1 MKTKLDWGQVLGHLS
16 PYNLKKA
23 FLYLRHFGLK
33 GFVAKLTDRFE
44 KTEVDYADWRLSHIP
59 AQEELEAQRKRA
71 YPGGKKYSILVPLY
85 QTPEMY
91 LRHMIESVCA
101 QTYGNWELCLADA
114 SPCLDKANT
123 PDESC
128 MKVQS
133 REGGLYTS
141 LTDIVQEY
149 AKKDHRIQYQ
159 ILRENAGISN
169 NTNRAA
175 EMAEGEFLCFLDHD
189 DTLSPDAL
197 YELALALEKHP
208 DAELF
213 YSDED
218 KVSADEKD
226 YFLPHFKP
234 DFNPDLLRSNNYI
247 CHFLCVSKNLAE
259 KVGMFDE
266 AYDGAQDYDFI
277 LRCTERAKEITH
289 IPKVLY
295 HWRVHSASTADNP
308 FSKDFAYE
316 AGKRALEAHL
326 KRCGL
331 KGQVERL
338 KDAGFYRIRYETSG
352 EPLVSIII
360 PNKDH
365 LEELKNCVSSI
376 WDKSTYTNIEIIVVE
391 NNSEEDSTFSY
402 YKELEQKAAK
412 SGRRLRIVT
421 WQGTGFNYPSI
432 NNFGVTQAQGEYLI
446 LLNNDITV
454 ITPNWIQEFL
464 GFCSRPDTAVVGA
477 RLYYPDNRI
486 QHAGIVIGIGGI
498 AGSLFVDLPRERG
511 GYMHKAALIQDFS
524 AVTAACM
531 MVKKSIYQEL
541 SGMDEAL
548 AVAFNDVDFC
558 LRVRKRGY
566 LVVYDP
572 FVEMYH
578 HESRSRGAEDT
589 TEKIRRF
596 QREIEFMR
604 TRWIRILKEGDPY
617 YNPNLS
623 LKTWN
628 YELK

>member
-44 KTEVDYADWRLSHIP
+44 KKEVDYGTWRLQSLP
-59 AQEELEAQRKRA
+59 SAKELESQKKKVFSHEA
-71 YPGGKKYSILVPLY
+71 KYSILVPLY
-85 QTPEMY
+85 QTPEVY
-91 LRHMIESVCA
+91 LRHMLESVCN

-114 SPCLDKANT
+114 SPCLGKANT
-123 PDESC
+123 SSESC
-128 MKVQS
+128 TKAQS
-133 REGGLYTS
+133 GEDGLCTS

-149 AKKDHRIQYQ
+149 AKKDNRIKYQ
-159 ILRENAGISN
+159 ILTENAGISN

-189 DTLSPDAL
+189 DLLAPEAL

-226 YFLPHFKP
+226 YFLPNFKP
-234 DFNPDLLRSNNYI
+234 DYNPDLLRSNNYI
-247 CHFLCVSKNLAE
+247 CHFLCVSRKLANE
-259 KVGMFDE
+259 VGMFDV
-266 AYDGAQDYDFI
+266 AFDGAQDYDFI
-277 LRCTERAKEITH
+277 LRCTERAKEIIH

-308 FSKDFAYE
+308 FSKDYAYE

-326 KRCGL
+326 KRCHL
-331 KGQVERL
+331 KGSVERM
-338 KDAGFYRIRYETSG
+338 KDAGFYRIHYEAPG

-365 LEELKNCVSSI
+365 LEELKNCVCSI

-402 YKELEQKAAK
+402 YKEMEQKAAK
-412 SGRRLRIVT
+412 SGKRFQTVI

-432 NNFGVTQAQGEYLI
+432 NNFGAAQARGDYLI
-446 LLNNDITV
+446 FLNNDITV
-454 ITPNWIQEFL
+454 ITPDWIQEFL

-477 RLYYPDNRI
+477 RLYYPDNTI

-498 AGSLFVDLPRERG
+498 AGSLFVDLPRERS
-511 GYMHKAALIQDFS
+511 GYLHKAALIQDLS

-531 MVKKSIYQEL
+531 MVKKSMYEEL
-541 SGMDEAL
+541 GGMDEVL

-596 QREIEFMR
+596 QGEIEFMR
-604 TRWIRILKEGDPY
+604 TRWIGLLKEGDPY